1 MNMDINSRINW
12 MPGMELTTQAFTS
25 LSEELDF
32 RQQMAL
38 RAALGSNRMG
48 LLPGAPFHNTGMF
61 VKNKFEMERFR
72 CLAVLPSGRLL
83 DVDESVS
90 IAIPMLYGDTYYLAV
105 KLGQSH
111 VEFEKEGIPY
121 VRPQY
126 EYSIV
131 TLEEMGS
138 EDCLPVVRFHA
149 SNGVFS
155 IDPDFIPPC
164 LLLTEHPGFQNYTNR
179 YIERLQALVSHANLE
194 EGEGKRALLRYL
206 FRLKGYGLRNSLQDY
221 LLLLQEIV
229 QAVDYYIATPHLE
242 EPPAV
247 PQPDL
252 CDVQR
257 WMSWTDDY
265 LLGAVSILDTVVLED
280 NTIDYEALL
289 AQAKKELYE
298 QLNPELYE
306 KLLSQIKEEL
316 NEELGQKLTLSLTT
330 YMDETLKPTLKETL
344 GKELYDELYD
354 KLYRDLYNQLYNAL
368 YVPHAEE
375 DEFMPMI

>member
-1 MNMDINSRINW
+1 
-12 MPGMELTTQAFTS
+12 MPGMELTTQTFTS

-48 LLPGAPFHNTGMF
+48 LLPGAPFLNAGVF
-61 VKNKFEMERFR
+61 AKNKFEMDRLR

-90 IAIPMLYGDTYYLAV
+90 ISIPMLYGDTYYLAV
-105 KLGQSH
+105 SLGKSLVQ
-111 VEFEKEGIPY
+111 FEKEGVPY

-131 TLEEMGS
+131 TLEEVAAS
-138 EDCLPVVRFHA
+138 DCLPVIRFHA
-149 SNGVFS
+149 DNGVFS

-164 LLLTEHPGFQNYTNR
+164 LLLSENSGFQSYTNI
-179 YIERLQALVSHANLE
+179 YIDRLQALINHANLE
-194 EGEGKRALLRYL
+194 EGEGKRALLRYM
-206 FRLKGYGLRNSLQDY
+206 FRLKGYGMHNSLQDY
-221 LLLLQEIV
+221 LLLVQEIV
-229 QAVDYYIATPHLE
+229 QAVDYYIATPHLN
-242 EPPAV
+242 EPPAI
-247 PQPDL
+247 PQPNL

-257 WMSWTDDY
+257 WLSWADNY
-265 LLGAVSILDTVVLED
+265 LGGAISILDTVILED
-280 NTIDYEALL
+280 NTIDYEMLL

-298 QLNPELYE
+298 QLNPELYG

-316 NEELGQKLTLSLTT
+316 NEELGQRLTLSLTA
-330 YMDETLKPTLKETL
+330 YMDETLKPTLKEVL

-354 KLYRDLYNQLYNAL
+354 KLYRDLYDQLYNAL
-368 YVPHAEE
+368 YVPPTEE
-375 DEFMPMI
+375 EEFMPMI

>member
-12 MPGMELTTQAFTS
+12 MPGMELTTQTFTS

-38 RAALGSNRMG
+38 RAALGSYRMG
-48 LLPGAPFHNTGMF
+48 LLPGAPFLNTGLF
-61 VKNKFEMERFR
+61 AKNKFEMERFR

-90 IAIPMLYGDTYYLAV
+90 VAIPMLYGDTYYLAV
-105 KLGQSH
+105 SLGQSH

-126 EYSIV
+126 EYSIA
-131 TLEEMGS
+131 TLEEVGNG
-138 EDCLPVVRFHA
+138 DCLPVVRFRVN
-149 SNGVFS
+149 NGVFS

-164 LLLTEHPGFQNYTNR
+164 LLLSENPSFQNYTNH
-179 YIERLQALVSHANLE
+179 YIDRLQALVSHPNLE

-206 FRLKGYGLRNSLQDY
+206 FRLKGYGLQNSLQDY
-221 LLLLQEIV
+221 LLLLQEVV

-242 EPPAV
+242 EPPTI
-247 PQPDL
+247 PQPNL
-252 CDVQR
+252 CDVQQ
-257 WMSWTDDY
+257 WMGWADNY
-265 LLGAVSILDTVVLED
+265 LGGAVSILDTVVLVD

-306 KLLSQIKEEL
+306 KLLKQIKEEL
-316 NEELGQKLTLSLTT
+316 NEELGQRLTLTLTA
-330 YMDETLKPTLKETL
+330 YIDETLKPTLKEVL

-354 KLYRDLYNQLYNAL
+354 KLYRDLYDRLYNTL
-368 YVPHAEE
+368 YVPSAEE